1 MGKMGTRENIL
12 DHADRLF
19 GEHGFDAT
27 STREIAEACSINK
40 ALIHYHFKSKDDL
53 LRSLLDR
60 YYESLGELLMGTLK
74 GDGGLRERMLTLVD
88 TYLDFLSDNLN
99 FARIVQREASG
110 GKHMEFIVDRMT
122 PIFKLGA
129 DMMRTAFPR
138 TKTGALAAEQLLVS
152 FYGMMIGYFT
162 YSGVLEH
169 LIGDDPLS
177 AKRLEARKR
186 HLQEMVNIMI
196 DAVENG
202 HNANGGERRT
212 KK

>member
-1 MGKMGTRENIL
+1 MKKMGTRENIL
-12 DHADRLF
+12 DQADRLF
-19 GEHGFDAT
+19 GERGFDAT
-27 STREIAEACSINK
+27 TTREIAQACSINK

-60 YYESLGELLMGTLK
+60 YYVNLGEVLVGALK
-74 GDGGLRERMLTLVD
+74 GEGDLRERMLILVD

-110 GKHMEFIVDRMT
+110 GKHMDFIINRMT
-122 PIFKLGA
+122 PIFQLGA
-129 DMMRTAFPR
+129 DMMRSTFP
-138 TKTGALAAEQLLVS
+138 KTRNGVLAAEQLLVS

-162 YSGVLEH
+162 YSGVLAH

-177 AKRLEARKR
+177 AKRLKARKR
-186 HLQEMVNIMI
+186 HLQQMVNITV

-202 HNANGGERRT
+202 HNGKITKRRRS
-212 KK
+212 K